1 MTSFNSIVILGPT
14 ASGKTRL
21 AAHLAFKLQGAVLS
35 FDSRQVY
42 KQLTI
47 GTGKDLA
54 EFNIHGSIVPSYLID
69 VCDINTNFHSYEFV
83 KNYIAAFE
91 NCMKSKQIPVLCGGT
106 GLYLDL
112 ALKKHQ
118 YISIPINETLRI
130 ECESLPDETLINTLN
145 SFATAYT
152 KQVDRST
159 RKRMVRA
166 IEIADYLTH
175 DVHEKIPYP
184 ELKPIIFGMKLS
196 PTERKLKIN
205 QRLEERLTS
214 GLIEEVEH
222 LLEGGIS
229 KERLIFLGLEY
240 KFVTEFVTGKYDKST
255 MVKNLQI
262 AIQQYAKRQM
272 TWFRKME
279 REGNKIHWI
288 DGNLNVEAQM
298 DIIYSVLK
306 GCSCLLS
313 EAL

>member
-1 MTSFNSIVILGPT
+1 M
-14 ASGKTRL
+14 
-21 AAHLAFKLQGAVLS
+21 
-35 FDSRQVY
+35 
-42 KQLTI
+42 
-47 GTGKDLA
+47 
-54 EFNIHGSIVPSYLID
+54 YLI
-69 VCDINTNFHSYEFV
+69 
-83 KNYIAAFE
+83 
-91 NCMKSKQIPVLCGGT
+91 
-106 GLYLDL
+106 

-229 KERLIFLGLEY
+229 KER
-240 KFVTEFVTGKYDKST
+240 
-255 MVKNLQI
+255 Q
-262 AIQQYAKRQM
+262 
-272 TWFRKME
+272 
-279 REGNKIHWI
+279 H
-288 DGNLNVEAQM
+288 
-298 DIIYSVLK
+298 K
-306 GCSCLLS
+306 GPSNCRH
-313 EAL
+313 AT